1 MKTVMSMG
9 LPPKAAGPEAW
20 IGRVIDGRYK
30 VLSLIG
36 EGGMGAVFV
45 VEHVALRK
53 RFALKLVRPEIAEE
67 PDFVERFEREAM
79 ATARL
84 KHPRIAKAQDFGSL
98 DNGDAYLVMELV
110 RGRSLDGVI
119 GAAQRLGWREV
130 AEIGAQIAGALAAAH
145 EIGIIH
151 RDLKPDNV
159 IVDGLGTGSPRAKV
173 LDFGVARIQDVASL
187 GVPARDLTRQGS
199 VIGTPG
205 YMAPEQACGAVA
217 SERSDLYAVGVI
229 LWELLAGRRLWTGDT
244 LTDLFTVQLGQDA
257 PAPEALDGL
266 PAALEVLIMQLL
278 DREPLR
284 RPAKAR
290 DLEEVLRE
298 FALAPEESM
307 LGGPAPV
314 AEAPSSRRG
323 ILFAALG
330 VAVLVGLVALRIALG
345 SGDAGEVGEGSEA
358 GEGREAS
365 AAASGADTP
374 VPAALKAA
382 DEVLQRSTD
391 RAARAEAAATV
402 RGHDQAE
409 VPGYLRTVAA
419 IAASDTCDAQ
429 AKLVDSLGAGG
440 DERALP
446 ALESLSAMSRE
457 LCKRSDPTCLACL
470 QGPLGEA
477 IRALQAD

>member
-45 VEHVALRK
+45 VEHVSLRK

-84 KHPRIAKAQDFGSL
+84 KHPRIAKAQDFGAL

-119 GAAQRLGWREV
+119 AAGQRLGWREV

-159 IVDGLGTGSPRAKV
+159 LVDGLGTGSLRVKV

-229 LWELLAGRRLWTGDT
+229 LWELLAGRRLWTGET
-244 LTDLFTVQLGQDA
+244 LTDLFTVQLGEDA
-257 PAPEALDGL
+257 PAPEAIDGL
-266 PAALEVLIMQLL
+266 PAAFQVLIQQLL
-278 DREPLR
+278 DREPTR
-284 RPAKAR
+284 RPARAR

-298 FALAPEESM
+298 FALAPEQSM
-307 LGGPAPV
+307 IGGPAPA

-323 ILFAALG
+323 ILLG
-330 VAVLVGLVALRIALG
+330 VVVVVVLVGLVALRIALG
-345 SGDAGEVGEGSEA
+345 SGDASEGGGGAADEV
-358 GEGREAS
+358 
-365 AAASGADTP
+365 AAAGGGADTP
-374 VPAALKAA
+374 VPAALRDAE
-382 DEVLQRSTD
+382 EVLKSSTD
-391 RAARAEAAATV
+391 RDARAKAGETV
-402 RGHDQAE
+402 RDHEPAE
-409 VPGYLRTVAA
+409 VPAYLRTVAA
-419 IAASDTCDAQ
+419 IAVSEECKAQ
-429 AKLVDSLGAGG
+429 AELVEELGGGG
-440 DERALP
+440 DARALP

-457 LCKRSDPTCLACL
+457 LCKRSDPRCLACL

-477 IRALQAD
+477 IRGLQSD